1 LSCLDQFI
9 FCTAVCGNAGF
20 CKEQA
25 KEHTMYVTAR
35 ATPARR
41 GIAHNAKQ
49 KTFFWKKAWQNSR
62 LIRLGREF
70 FCFASPLCSYWLTPI
85 SQFPLGVRLPSLRS
99 GSPPES

>member
-1 LSCLDQFI
+1 MEEVSLGFFFRKKESLAKKANCRAAPLSRLDRFI
-9 FCTAVCGNAGF
+9 FCTAVCGKPGF

-49 KTFFWKKAWQNSR
+49 KRKK
-62 LIRLGREF
+62 LGKK
-70 FCFASPLCSYWLTPI
+70 T
-85 SQFPLGVRLPSLRS
+85 Q
-99 GSPPES
+99 